1 MTSLVIAVDGPAASG
16 KGTLARRIAAMLDL
30 PHLDTGLLYRAVGRK
45 LIDQSTDPRDAVAAT
60 RAAES
65 LQAADLKRSDLRSE
79 EVGAAASVVAAIPS
93 VRMAL
98 LDFQRGFAA
107 KTGAVLDG
115 RDIGTVVFPE
125 APIKLYVTASLE
137 VRALRRCRE
146 IDGILS
152 EVREEL
158 AARDAR
164 DQGRRTAPLK
174 PAPDALVLD
183 TSDMDADT
191 AFQAAMKMIRGR
203 LS

>member
-16 KGTLARRIAAMLDL
+16 KGTLARRIAATLDL

>member
-183 TSDMDADT
+183 TSDMDADA